1 MTKKEI
7 LLKLYERYKS
17 FCISKNGKFLNWFS
31 IDDFFTNAFMQI
43 DFSDLSIKLFDF
55 EKSSGYFS
63 SGGYNKRYDYPYTY
77 EEIVKIVDG
86 NLKKYYD
93 FKKEILKYK
102 IDNL

>member
-17 FCISKNGKFLNWFS
+17 FCITKNEKFLKWFS

-63 SGGYNKRYDYPYTY
+63 SDNKRYDYPYTY

-93 FKKEILKYK
+93 FKKEILKDK

>member
-17 FCISKNGKFLNWFS
+17 FCISKNHQFLKWFS
-31 IDDFFTNAFMQI
+31 INDFFTNSFMQI
-43 DFSDLSIKLFDF
+43 DFSDLSIRLFDF

-63 SGGYNKRYDYPYTY
+63 SDDKRYYYPYTY

-93 FKKEILKYK
+93 FKKEILKDK

>member
-17 FCISKNGKFLNWFS
+17 FCISKNGKFLKWFS
-31 IDDFFTNAFMQI
+31 IDDFLNNAFMQI
-43 DFSDLSIKLFDF
+43 DFSDLSIKLFRPKCFSD
-55 EKSSGYFS
+55 GAYFS
-63 SGGYNKRYDYPYTY
+63 FDNKRYDYSYTY

-93 FKKEILKYK
+93 FKKEILKDK

>member
-7 LLKLYERYKS
+7 LLKLYERYKP
-17 FCISKNGKFLNWFS
+17 FCISKNGKFLKWFS
-31 IDDFFTNAFMQI
+31 IDDFFTNTFMQI
-43 DFSDLSIKLFDF
+43 DFSDLSIRLFDF

-63 SGGYNKRYDYPYTY
+63 SDNKRYDYPYTY

-93 FKKEILKYK
+93 FKKEILKDK

>member
-17 FCISKNGKFLNWFS
+17 FCLSKNGKFLTWFS

-63 SGGYNKRYDYPYTY
+63 SDNFLL
-77 EEIVKIVDG
+77 
-86 NLKKYYD
+86 NLIFTHKTQK
-93 FKKEILKYK
+93 FSQ
-102 IDNL
+102 

>member
-7 LLKLYERYKS
+7 LLKLYERYKP
-17 FCISKNGKFLNWFS
+17 FCISKNGKFLKWFS
-31 IDDFFTNAFMQI
+31 IDDFLNNAFMQI

-55 EKSSGYFS
+55 EKSSRRFYS
-63 SGGYNKRYDYPYTY
+63 DNKRYDYPYTY

-93 FKKEILKYK
+93 FKKEILKDK